1 MKQFPFGVLGLVV
14 AALLFGA
21 AASWLF
27 HEEPIGINFSVW
39 VLAVLCVGV
48 YARRPATATGYVPL
62 AGAILFAILFAW
74 REGEPVKQ
82 FLVLTILISCFLT
95 AIAAHGRSLRIA
107 YAHEY
112 IVDGIQLGLSIF
124 TVPGLVLRGLHQE
137 MTAVGKPRAA
147 AAFSTLL
154 GVIIAIPALVIFGSL
169 FSEADP
175 TFKKWFVD
183 TLYFDFENAAQYV
196 FQTLVFGCFA
206 IIAWVLYLEGTP
218 RTRTPREQNPQPIG
232 WGSIEINVA
241 LGLISVL
248 FLCFVA
254 IQLPYFF
261 GGHERVQTEEHLTYA
276 EYARQ
281 GFFELT
287 AVSALTFALLLGSAT
302 IIQGTTGK
310 ARTAYK
316 IVSGILIACV
326 GIIMASA
333 MHRLSLYIDTYGVTS
348 NRLYAGWFMAWLAV
362 AFVWLYVTIFRDRL
376 RTFAWGF
383 LLSGYAAILV
393 VTVINPDGLAVKI
406 TAARAIER
414 EIDADK
420 SDKWWV
426 GMLNIE
432 SIPAF
437 VDALPKLIEP
447 DRKELTEELAKQEK
461 DLVERPNRT
470 WTLSLQNARDALERL
485 RDPASR

>member
-1 MKQFPFGVLGLVV
+1 M
-14 AALLFGA
+14 LF
-21 AASWLF
+21 
-27 HEEPIGINFSVW
+27 
-39 VLAVLCVGV
+39 
-48 YARRPATATGYVPL
+48 
-62 AGAILFAILFAW
+62 
-74 REGEPVKQ
+74 
-82 FLVLTILISCFLT
+82 
-95 AIAAHGRSLRIA
+95 RS
-107 YAHEY
+107 
-112 IVDGIQLGLSIF
+112 
-124 TVPGLVLRGLHQE
+124 
-137 MTAVGKPRAA
+137 
-147 AAFSTLL
+147 
-154 GVIIAIPALVIFGSL
+154 
-169 FSEADP
+169 
-175 TFKKWFVD
+175 
-183 TLYFDFENAAQYV
+183 
-196 FQTLVFGCFA
+196 
-206 IIAWVLYLEGTP
+206 
-218 RTRTPREQNPQPIG
+218 
-232 WGSIEINVA
+232 
-241 LGLISVL
+241 
-248 FLCFVA
+248 
-254 IQLPYFF
+254 
-261 GGHERVQTEEHLTYA
+261 HLTYA